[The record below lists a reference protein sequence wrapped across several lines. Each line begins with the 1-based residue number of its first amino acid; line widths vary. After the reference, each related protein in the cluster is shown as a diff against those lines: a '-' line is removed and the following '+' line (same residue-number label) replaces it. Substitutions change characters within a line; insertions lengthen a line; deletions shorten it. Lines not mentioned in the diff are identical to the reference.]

1 MPYANPIQMGHCNH
15 LASMRNKWCSWFCRI
30 WIMGLL
36 MFANVTS
43 EDQIG
48 APSSGSLCISD
59 CATCPVICSPPPP
72 LLEMPPMAGPNDYP
86 YPYYYFYASKA
97 ASSLP
102 LDASFYFI
110 TPASP
115 PKSSS
120 YPSWGTPPPPFKY
133 YNNMPPSGRMPPM
146 AGPNDYP
153 YPYYYFYA
161 SKAASSLPLD
171 APFYFMLLFFFHCYK
186 HAYYTWQFCL
196 ATNHGD
202 EFMVLMMDVLP
213 DQELNFDGNQSI
225 PIIFL

>member
-1 MPYANPIQMGHCNH
+1 MTSFIPKDTMPYANPIQMGHCNH

-72 LLEMPPMAGPNDYP
+72 LLESFPPPSP
-86 YPYYYFYASKA
+86 PVHHSPPKYYYSNPPPPP
-97 ASSLP
+97 SLP
-102 LDASFYFI
+102 SSP
-110 TPASP
+110 PASP

-171 APFYFMLLFFFHCYK
+171 APFYFMLLFFFHCVFYF
-186 HAYYTWQFCL
+186 W
-196 ATNHGD
+196 
-202 EFMVLMMDVLP
+202 
-213 DQELNFDGNQSI
+213 
-225 PIIFL
+225 